1 MYRMESRVDTNFSLL
16 TERRN
21 EMRRLIC
28 VLVLVCIVAMSFCI
42 EADAARGPAKIRA
55 LLITGDDVSA
65 HPWREMSETT
75 RKALVASKRFD
86 VRVCEDPLILESE
99 TALKAYDV
107 IVFMIYSRRIKM
119 IPKQA
124 QKNLLNFVKG
134 GKGFFV
140 QHLATASFAKWE
152 EFGKLCGRKWVMGT
166 SGHGPRSVFEAKV
179 VNKEHPI
186 TKGMSNFKTDD
197 ELYAKLQ
204 GAGQINVLVE
214 AYSDWSKKTEPLVF
228 TLNYGKGRTVHN
240 AFGHDGKALSNPNVQ
255 RIIARGVEWAA
266 TGKVKQ

>member
-1 MYRMESRVDTNFSLL
+1 
-16 TERRN
+16 
-21 EMRRLIC
+21 MRRLIC
-28 VLVLVCIVAMSFCI
+28 VLVLMCIVAMSFCI

-107 IVFMIYSRRIKM
+107 VVFMIYSRRIKM
-119 IPKQA
+119 LPKGA
-124 QKNLLNFVKG
+124 QNNLLNFVKG

-166 SGHGPRSVFEAKV
+166 SGHGPRGVFEAKV

-204 GAGQINVLVE
+204 GTGQINVLVE

-240 AFGHDGKALSNPNVQ
+240 AFGHDGKALMNPNVQ
-255 RIIARGVEWAA
+255 RIIARGVEFAA
-266 TGKVKQ
+266 TGKVK